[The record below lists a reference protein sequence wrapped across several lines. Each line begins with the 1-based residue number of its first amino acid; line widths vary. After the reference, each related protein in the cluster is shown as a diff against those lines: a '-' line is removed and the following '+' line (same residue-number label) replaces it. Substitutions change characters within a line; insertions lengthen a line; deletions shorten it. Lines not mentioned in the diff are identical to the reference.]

1 MQPSTESA
9 RSESARPPPA
19 DKSIPGL
26 WPAAGIALVAA
37 LLTWIL
43 LGYITTSSAPGATE
57 VAASQLAQVEDTDLA
72 EALTTMSGDG
82 AFLARFKKN
91 AKECPSPL
99 AWVSVVGAPGQPPSV
114 IRLQSGTYFSPLFK
128 ISETPVRVAIPYPAP
143 YETGHGSLMAVGG
156 SATIALQPAWHVNAP
171 AGAVARN
178 VIWRVNDRC
187 GLKNG

>member
-1 MQPSTESA
+1 M
-9 RSESARPPPA
+9 
-19 DKSIPGL
+19 SIPGL
-26 WPAAGIALVAA
+26 WLATGIGLVVAI
-37 LLTWIL
+37 LTWVL
-43 LGYITTSSAPGATE
+43 LGDVTTSSAPGAT
-57 VAASQLAQVEDTDLA
+57 VVGVSQLAQVEDADLA
-72 EALTTMSGDG
+72 EALTTMGGDG

-99 AWVSVVGAPGQPPSV
+99 AWVSVVGSPGQPPSV

-143 YETGHGSLMAVGG
+143 YETGHGALMAVGA

-178 VIWRVNDRC
+178 VIWRVIDRC